1 MNITKDTRLQELL
14 KAYPWLKTEI
24 TKISPKFKLL
34 NTPLGKVMASK
45 ASVADMSEKSGV
57 DVDLLIEQIAALVKE
72 HSEE

>member
-14 KAYPWLKTEI
+14 KTYPWLKNEI

-34 NTPLGKVMASK
+34 NTPLAKVMASK
-45 ASVADMSEKSGV
+45 ASVADMSEKSGI
-57 DVDLLIEQIAALVKE
+57 DIDLLIEQIAALVKE